1 MKFDLKTLMAAAA
14 MIALLPASM
23 QAQEEQEKPV
33 QPPQAEPGQMQ
44 RPAPPA
50 QPGQPG
56 QMRQVG
62 MEEDV
67 TAESAKKI
75 IATWPKTSKEA
86 GNAMIQKYGPP
97 NEATASMLMWHGN
110 GPWTH
115 TIVYREPVQHDF
127 PVPHEDALQQF
138 INYEVPSDKFD
149 ELAEYDGSVVA
160 ERTNGLLS
168 ARCDK
173 EGANFLALNLANDI
187 ITGEKSVEE
196 AREFYGATIK
206 AKMGGESPEYMGGL
220 VFDVAQGNTADPDE
234 TTVEIEQM
242 KSGAMKS
249 GEMKPKMNERK
260 DELEK
265 DAPKPAMDDD
275 EMDDNESDD
284 DSEM

>member
-1 MKFDLKTLMAAAA
+1 
-14 MIALLPASM
+14 
-23 QAQEEQEKPV
+23 
-33 QPPQAEPGQMQ
+33 MQ

-50 QPGQPG
+50 KPG

-67 TAESAKKI
+67 TAEGAKKL
-75 IATWPKTSKEA
+75 IATWPETSKMA

-97 NEATASMLMWHGN
+97 NETTESMLMWHGK

-115 TIVYREPVQHDF
+115 TIVYREPVQHNF

-138 INYEVPSDKFD
+138 INYEVPADKFD

-206 AKMGGESPEYMGGL
+206 AKMGDESPEYMGGL
-220 VFDVAQGNTADPDE
+220 VFDVAQGETADPDE
-234 TTVEIEQM
+234 TTVEIDKSQM
-242 KSGAMKS
+242 SSGAVKS
-249 GEMKPKMNERK
+249 GEMKPKTNDRT

-265 DAPKPAMDDD
+265 DAPKPAMDDAEID
-275 EMDDNESDD
+275 DNEMDD
-284 DSEM
+284 DSGSKK